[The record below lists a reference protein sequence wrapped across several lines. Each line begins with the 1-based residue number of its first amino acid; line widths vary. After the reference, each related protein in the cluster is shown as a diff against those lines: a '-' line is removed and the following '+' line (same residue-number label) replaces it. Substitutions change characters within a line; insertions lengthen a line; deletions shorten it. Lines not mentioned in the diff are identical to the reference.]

1 LICYG
6 IGLAPSLTLCLLLAV
21 NFGGDKDWRV
31 RNDSRQSQDG
41 PSQQQPRAVH
51 QQKQVSQLSLS
62 RRAFHLMILQ
72 AEITE
77 LSVVIPNLLRKSA
90 DSGLVSV
97 NLVSFDETLRQLDNL
112 TQGPLL
118 TRGLV
123 QSSTSVNDLF
133 ESASSD

>member
-1 LICYG
+1 
-6 IGLAPSLTLCLLLAV
+6 
-21 NFGGDKDWRV
+21 
-31 RNDSRQSQDG
+31 
-41 PSQQQPRAVH
+41 
-51 QQKQVSQLSLS
+51 
-62 RRAFHLMILQ
+62 MILQ